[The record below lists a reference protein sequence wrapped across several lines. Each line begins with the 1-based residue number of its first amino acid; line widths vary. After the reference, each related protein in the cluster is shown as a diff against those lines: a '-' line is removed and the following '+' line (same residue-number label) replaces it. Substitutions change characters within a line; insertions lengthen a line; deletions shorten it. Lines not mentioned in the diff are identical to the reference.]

1 MGPGWIVRKLDRKA
15 KIISVI
21 TLLLITLTTAGIFV
35 SNSNKDLLNSK
46 CANLGEISTK
56 NGSTYECRR
65 TASGFNAYFDNT
77 KREIQEFKSPEP
89 IKTCQIRDARKKI
102 VQNDSI
108 AYPIKNIDPKFNS
121 KSKVKIAL
129 IPIDFSDFPGN
140 ESPVNLIE
148 EIKSISDEWARWYT
162 NGRLK
167 FEWVDSQEWLRAP
180 KDSKN
185 YNWVH
190 PYSGAQRESID
201 SGKVGQELI
210 SFTDSQLNISGVG
223 AFLFIYPK
231 GITSIQDS
239 INYRAGQIQTK
250 RGLISAGVYAASEN
264 LYRTYSGENLA
275 MWLLHEHMHAFRFTG
290 HSPAWPPLF
299 SISHATGPSK
309 TMHAWDRIVLDWVT
323 EKDLYCNSISNILNE
338 EITLVPQ
345 EREQLGFK
353 AMAIKVDETKML
365 VIESHRRDKW
375 SIDFNP
381 GFYGVT
387 IMLVD
392 TTRDTDRSG
401 EGSGDDYRGTRYSRT
416 ATYFQFDKYE
426 NEKEVMGNTR
436 FESNFLLKESQFF
449 EYKNLKITFLKSDYN
464 DKIEVKKLVS

>member
-1 MGPGWIVRKLDRKA
+1 MEPNRALRKPDRKV
-15 KIISVI
+15 KIISVFVLLFL
-21 TLLLITLTTAGIFV
+21 TLATAGFIV

-46 CANLGEISTK
+46 CPNVGEISTK

-65 TASGFNAYFDNT
+65 TASGNNVYFDNT
-77 KREIQEFKSPEP
+77 KREIQELKSPEP

-129 IPIDFSDFPGN
+129 VPIDFSDFPGN

-148 EIKSISDEWARWYT
+148 EIKSTSDEWAKWYT

-167 FEWVDSQEWLRAP
+167 FEWVDSQKWLRAP
-180 KDSKN
+180 KQSTN

-190 PYSGAQRESID
+190 PYSSAQRESID
-201 SGKVGQELI
+201 SGKIGQELI
-210 SFTDSQLNISGVG
+210 SFTDTQLNLSGVG

-239 INYRAGQIQTK
+239 INYRAGQIKTK
-250 RGLISAGVYAASEN
+250 NGFISAGVYAASEN

-275 MWLLHEHMHAFRFTG
+275 IWLLHEHMHAFRFTG
-290 HSPAWPPLF
+290 HAPAWPPLF

-309 TMHAWDRIVLDWVT
+309 TMHAWDRLVLDWVN
-323 EKDLYCNSISNILNE
+323 EKDLYCGSISKILKE

-353 AMAIKVDETKML
+353 AAAIKLDETRLL

-375 SIDFNP
+375 STDFYP

-387 IMLVD
+387 VMLVD
-392 TTRDTDRSG
+392 TTKDTDRRG
-401 EGSGDDYRGTRYSRT
+401 EGSGDDYRGTKYSRT
-416 ATYFQFDKYE
+416 ATYFQFQEYAGDR
-426 NEKEVMGNTR
+426 EVIGTTR
-436 FESNFLLKESQFF
+436 FEGNYLLKEGQSF
-449 EYKNLKITFLKSDYN
+449 EFENLKISFLNSAYN
-464 DKIEVKKLVS
+464 DKIELSKLVP